1 MPRLLF
7 AVLLVLATTCA
18 RAATPN
24 SSDVWYDPAES
35 GWGVFVKQSNTFQ
48 FLAFFIYGPGA
59 GNGAPPT
66 WYTAQLNDTG
76 DGTRL
81 NYTGPLFATT
91 GTYFGA
97 PWQGDVATQVGTA
110 TFAASSVA
118 EDYSHATLTYSVN
131 GVTVTKSIVRQTLTA
146 YALSGTYSGSVV
158 GTVSTC
164 SNPANDDSGVN
175 GRFNLTLAQVGDSS
189 ATLTFSF
196 VDPNTAYD
204 GMVCTL
210 AGPLTHNGT
219 LYAITGA
226 QYSCTTP
233 GFSPGSIV
241 SASVDLLDQTGQ
253 GVEGKWT
260 ATTSAGC
267 AQALYFSAVSD

>member
-1 MPRLLF
+1 MPRWLL
-7 AVLLVLATTCA
+7 AVLLLLAATCA
-18 RAATPN
+18 SAAN
-24 SSDVWYDPAES
+24 YSDVWYDTAEP
-35 GWGVFVKQSNTFQ
+35 GWGVFVKQSDKFQ
-48 FLAFFIYGPGA
+48 FLAFFIYGTGT
-59 GNGAPPT
+59 GTGAPPT

-76 DGTRL
+76 DGTGL

-97 PWQGDVATQVGTA
+97 PWQGDLATQVGTA
-110 TFAASSVA
+110 SFAGSSA
-118 EDYSHATLTYSVN
+118 TEDYSHATLTYSVN
-131 GVTVTKSIVRQTLTA
+131 GLVVTKSIVRQTLTP
-146 YALSGTYSGSVV
+146 YAMSGTYNGSVV

-164 SNPANDDSGVN
+164 SNPANNNSGVN
-175 GRFNLTLAQVGDSS
+175 GRFNLTVAQLGDAS

-196 VDPNTAYD
+196 VDPNTAYN

-219 LYAITGA
+219 LYSITGA
-226 QYSCTTP
+226 QYSCTAP

-241 SASVDLLDQTGQ
+241 SASLDLFDQTGQ

-267 AQALYFSAVSD
+267 TQALHFSAVGD